1 MEKPVFDPIDY
12 DAALGDLFAYHPPK
26 NPEVARLHE
35 RIRDQFNYTAQLMNA
50 WLPASREKSIAL
62 TKIQEAMW
70 AANAAVAIHS
80 NKEENNADSGA

>member
-12 DAALGDLFAYHPPK
+12 NPALGELFAYHPPK
-26 NPEVARLHE
+26 SPEVVRLHE

-50 WLPASREKSIAL
+50 WLPDSREKSMAL

-70 AANAAVAIHS
+70 ASNAAVAIHS
-80 NKEENNADSGA
+80 NKKE